1 MFINCPYCNAL
12 VATDP
17 ASDLP
22 PERCP
27 RCAAALRT
35 AKVEVVR
42 DATPTPPATAAKSA
56 AMSPA
61 PVDAASTVEPARQ
74 DTARV
79 AEGVRAGA
87 PPTDDAAAAAA
98 VTIAD
103 ARAIDADDVSEAMLG
118 PAAIEVEIAR
128 PGTAPDD
135 ARDAAPIP
143 EPTPEPEPELI
154 AKPEPAPQPEPV
166 VAAESLPDTQKPS
179 TSLQSPEDTVAE
191 EVATSPV
198 VGASRVEAAVT
209 RSAPSFARA
218 PGARASRRARGWR
231 APLAITGL
239 ALLLVLQLLLADRAQ
254 LAADARWRPWITSLC
269 GVLHC
274 TVPPWR
280 EADAFTL
287 LGRDVRPHPTI
298 PGALRVTASFRND
311 ARWPQ
316 PWPRLALTLSDVE
329 GREAGAR
336 SFSAAEYLGAMP
348 TQAGLDSGQTAT
360 IAMDVIEPAP
370 RIVAFTFEF
379 H

>member
-35 AKVEVVR
+35 VNAEVVR
-42 DATPTPPATAAKSA
+42 EVTATPAIAPEPAAL
-56 AMSPA
+56 P
-61 PVDAASTVEPARQ
+61 PVDAVSAVEPATN
-74 DTARV
+74 DTAGFAQDV
-79 AEGVRAGA
+79 FAVVS
-87 PPTDDAAAAAA
+87 PTEDEAASAAA
-98 VTIAD
+98 AD
-103 ARAIDADDVSEAMLG
+103 ARAIDVDDVSEAMLG
-118 PAAIEVEIAR
+118 PAAIEIEIERA
-128 PGTAPDD
+128 GAASDD
-135 ARDAAPIP
+135 ARDAQSMP
-143 EPTPEPEPELI
+143 EPIPEPEPEPI
-154 AKPEPAPQPEPV
+154 TGVEPAPQPDL
-166 VAAESLPDTQKPS
+166 AAESLHETRKTPLS
-179 TSLQSPEDTVAE
+179 SEAPEEIVAE
-191 EVATSPV
+191 EVTPLPAVAVARTE
-198 VGASRVEAAVT
+198 ARVA
-209 RSAPSFARA
+209 RSAPSFVRA
-218 PGARASRRARGWR
+218 PGARASRPVRGWR
-231 APLAITGL
+231 APLAIAGL

-254 LAADARWRPWITSLC
+254 LAANARWRPWITSLC

-280 EADAFTL
+280 EAGAFTL

-336 SFSAAEYLGAMP
+336 SFSAAEYLGATP
-348 TQAGLDSGQTAT
+348 TQAGLNSGQTAT

>member
-35 AKVEVVR
+35 VNAEVVR
-42 DATPTPPATAAKSA
+42 EVTATSAITPEPAAL
-56 AMSPA
+56 P
-61 PVDAASTVEPARQ
+61 PVDAVSVVEPATN
-74 DTARV
+74 DTAGF
-79 AEGVRAGA
+79 AEDVLAVVS
-87 PPTDDAAAAAA
+87 PTEDEAAA
-98 VTIAD
+98 
-103 ARAIDADDVSEAMLG
+103 ARAIDVDDVSEAMLG
-118 PAAIEVEIAR
+118 PAAIEIEIERAE
-128 PGTAPDD
+128 AASDD
-135 ARDAAPIP
+135 ARDAVSMPSQIS
-143 EPTPEPEPELI
+143 EPVPEPEPISEL
-154 AKPEPAPQPEPV
+154 EPAPQPEPV
-166 VAAESLPDTQKPS
+166 IAVESPPDTQKTP
-179 TSLQSPEDTVAE
+179 TSSEPPEEIVTE
-191 EVATSPV
+191 EVTPLPAVAVARTE
-198 VGASRVEAAVT
+198 ARVA
-209 RSAPSFARA
+209 RSAPSFVRA
-218 PGARASRRARGWR
+218 PGARASRPVRGWR
-231 APLAITGL
+231 APLAIAGL

-254 LAADARWRPWITSLC
+254 LAANARWRPWITSLC
-269 GVLHC
+269 DVLHC
-274 TVPPWR
+274 TVPPWH
-280 EADAFTL
+280 EAGAFTL

-336 SFSAAEYLGAMP
+336 SFSAAEYLGATP
-348 TQAGLDSGQTAT
+348 TQPGLDSGQTAT

>member
-35 AKVEVVR
+35 VNAEVVPEVTATSAIAPEPAALPPI
-42 DATPTPPATAAKSA
+42 DAGSA
-56 AMSPA
+56 
-61 PVDAASTVEPARQ
+61 VEPVTN
-74 DTARV
+74 DTAGF
-79 AEGVRAGA
+79 AEDVFAVVSPIEDEA
-87 PPTDDAAAAAA
+87 AVAAA
-98 VTIAD
+98 AD
-103 ARAIDADDVSEAMLG
+103 ARAIDVDDVSEAMLG
-118 PAAIEVEIAR
+118 PAAIEIEIERA
-128 PGTAPDD
+128 GAASDD
-135 ARDAAPIP
+135 ARDAVSIPNPIS
-143 EPTPEPEPELI
+143 EPEPEPEPI
-154 AKPEPAPQPEPV
+154 TGVEPAPQPDL
-166 VAAESLPDTQKPS
+166 AAEALHEARKTPPS
-179 TSLQSPEDTVAE
+179 SEAPEDIVAE
-191 EVATSPV
+191 EVTPLPAVAVARTE
-198 VGASRVEAAVT
+198 ARVA
-209 RSAPSFARA
+209 RSAPSFVRA
-218 PGARASRRARGWR
+218 PGARASRPVRGWR
-231 APLAITGL
+231 APLAIVGL

-254 LAADARWRPWITSLC
+254 LAANARWRPWITSLC
-269 GVLHC
+269 GMLHC

-280 EADAFTL
+280 EAGAFTL

-336 SFSAAEYLGAMP
+336 SFSAAEYLGATP

>member
-35 AKVEVVR
+35 MKAEVGR
-42 DATPTPPATAAKSA
+42 DVAATPKSA

-61 PVDAASTVEPARQ
+61 PIDAGGAMEQAAQ
-74 DTARV
+74 GTAGS
-79 AEGVRAGA
+79 AEGLLDAVS
-87 PPTDDAAAAAA
+87 PKDDDAAAPA
-98 VTIAD
+98 VD
-103 ARAIDADDVSEAMLG
+103 SRAIDADDVSEAMLG
-118 PAAIEVEIAR
+118 PAAIEIEIERA
-128 PGTAPDD
+128 GTAPDD
-135 ARDAAPIP
+135 ARDAVSMPKPVPQA
-143 EPTPEPEPELI
+143 EPEPINRLEPAPL
-154 AKPEPAPQPEPV
+154 PEPAA
-166 VAAESLPDTQKPS
+166 AAESPPDTPDRW
-179 TSLQSPEDTVAE
+179 TSSEPPEEAVEDAKVAAAPA
-191 EVATSPV
+191 VAATRAESR
-198 VGASRVEAAVT
+198 GA
-209 RSAPSFARA
+209 RSAPSFVRA
-218 PGARASRRARGWR
+218 AGARASRQARGWR

-239 ALLLVLQLLLADRAQ
+239 VLLLVLQLLLADRAQ

-274 TVPPWR
+274 AVPPWR
-280 EADAFTL
+280 EAGAFTL

-316 PWPRLALTLSDVE
+316 PWPHLALTLSDVE

-336 SFSAAEYLGAMP
+336 SFSAAEYLGAAP
-348 TQAGLDSGQTAT
+348 TQPGLGSGQTAT

>member
-22 PERCP
+22 PEHCP

-35 AKVEVVR
+35 MKAEVVR
-42 DATPTPPATAAKSA
+42 DVAAMPESATVPPAPTDAGGAAEAATQDTAGSA
-56 AMSPA
+56 GGVPDAMSPTDK
-61 PVDAASTVEPARQ
+61 DAAVP
-74 DTARV
+74 V
-79 AEGVRAGA
+79 ADSRA
-87 PPTDDAAAAAA
+87 
-98 VTIAD
+98 V
-103 ARAIDADDVSEAMLG
+103 DADDVSEAMLG
-118 PAAIEVEIAR
+118 PAAIEVEIERA
-128 PGTAPDD
+128 GTAPDD
-135 ARDAAPIP
+135 ARDVVSMPVPETEPESVTKPEAAP
-143 EPTPEPEPELI
+143 L
-154 AKPEPAPQPEPV
+154 PEPAA
-166 VAAESLPDTQKPS
+166 AAESPTDMPKAR
-179 TSLQSPEDTVAE
+179 TSSEPPEE
-191 EVATSPV
+191 
-198 VGASRVEAAVT
+198 GVEDVEIAAAPAVAVT
-209 RSAPSFARA
+209 RAEARVARSAPSFV
-218 PGARASRRARGWR
+218 RASGTHASQPARGWR
-231 APLAITGL
+231 APLAIAGL
-239 ALLLVLQLLLADRAQ
+239 TLLLALQLLLADRAQ
-254 LAADARWRPWITSLC
+254 LAANARWRPWITSLC

-316 PWPRLALTLSDVE
+316 PWPHLALTLSDVE

-336 SFSAAEYLGAMP
+336 SFSAAEYLGAAP
-348 TQAGLDSGQTAT
+348 TQTGLGSGQTAT